1 VGYAEALYASDK
13 TMKHILTKHW
23 QAAIDI
29 VKSLGLN
36 KNSDILELGCGDG
49 KFADEI
55 LAILDI

>member
-1 VGYAEALYASDK
+1 MRHG
-13 TMKHILTKHW
+13 TKHW